1 MICHGEAGSIFLAE
15 EKVGPVELATLSFG
29 QRFEITPIQLA
40 TAVSSI
46 ANGGNLVTPRF
57 VTEVIDS
64 ETGER
69 RKVDTV
75 IKSQTITEETA
86 SKVRNMMNSVVSEG
100 TGKGAKVEG
109 YSIGGKTGTSEDGV
123 NTNKYITS
131 FMGVSPTEDPELVI
145 LVVLY
150 NPTGEG
156 GHQGGAWVILTTHTK
171 TIKKSIKVY
180 TIKSGES
187 N

>member
-1 MICHGEAGSIFLAE
+1 MVKQEH
-15 EKVGPVELATLSFG
+15 
-29 QRFEITPIQLA
+29 QRT
-40 TAVSSI
+40 
-46 ANGGNLVTPRF
+46 
-57 VTEVIDS
+57 
-64 ETGER
+64 
-69 RKVDTV
+69 
-75 IKSQTITEETA
+75 
-86 SKVRNMMNSVVSEG
+86 
-100 TGKGAKVEG
+100 
-109 YSIGGKTGTSEDGV
+109 GV

-131 FMGVSPTEDPELVI
+131 FMGLSPTEDPELVI